1 MAIIVIP
8 LAAISWLV
16 LPGDSQL
23 QVEQKRR
30 LDIPGVAALTG
41 GVILFVYSISD
52 ANTVGELNTK
62 DSKKKLL

>member
-16 LPGDSQL
+16 LPGYSQL

-62 DSKKKLL
+62 D